1 MWSWI
6 LSVGTTFSQPLFS
19 ISLASVCIEVFPFL
33 KWHTT
38 TSTGFSCHYIRKI
51 KWLIILEINSQLKSA
66 AFKYSACKHEKLQHF
81 GNVHR
86 MKTSGRRHSV
96 TWYQTFCVKTYFN
109 IAFLV
114 THISQ
119 IKSVYLYF
127 ERKSVMYT
135 LILNCKMFHAR
146 RPPYTYDDPNWGAFD
161 CMVCGPHET
170 NTLMLPPSKALG
182 DWKTQMYWTCYFLT
196 LKTLN

>member
-96 TWYQTFCVKTYFN
+96 TWYQTFCVNPLAY
-109 IAFLV
+109 AAACEAAGL
-114 THISQ
+114 
-119 IKSVYLYF
+119 
-127 ERKSVMYT
+127 
-135 LILNCKMFHAR
+135 AR
-146 RPPYTYDDPNWGAFD
+146 SINTQPAVRWNS
-161 CMVCGPHET
+161 ET
-170 NTLMLPPSKALG
+170 NPTSQHNRG
-182 DWKTQMYWTCYFLT
+182 MYWSQ
-196 LKTLN
+196 